1 MNLQSFNQDDER
13 IVAQPG
19 TGEQAPPDEPD
30 PETSILSESSS
41 QGEQAP
47 DGTEDTENASATP
60 RQTKPSK
67 PRKRTRRTQPL
78 DNGDQTARQ
87 HRRSGGRRL
96 RSGSS
101 STEGIITLSRRQNAE
116 GAEKKASVATEAT
129 LSELEAQ
136 GFTEDEA
143 YNLIH
148 VSDRIANSRETQEAK
163 AIIRRLR
170 FNRWLFE
177 QGKLSEF
184 SA

>member
-1 MNLQSFNQDDER
+1 MNVQGFNQDDEP
-13 IVAQPG
+13 IVAQPDA
-19 TGEQAPPDEPD
+19 GEQAPLDEPS
-30 PETSILSESSS
+30 PETVLSEPGS
-41 QGEQAP
+41 QGEQAR
-47 DGTEDTENASATP
+47 DDRTGSENAGATSRQP
-60 RQTKPSK
+60 RSSK
-67 PRKRTRRTQPL
+67 PRKRVRRTSSL
-78 DNGDQTARQ
+78 DNGDQTTRRHKRSSAR
-87 HRRSGGRRL
+87 GL
-96 RSGSS
+96 RSTS
-101 STEGIITLSRRQNAE
+101 STPEGIITLPRRQIAE
-116 GAEKKASVATEAT
+116 GSEKKTSATTKAT

-148 VSDRIANSRETQEAK
+148 VSDRIANSCETREAE

>member
-1 MNLQSFNQDDER
+1 MTPQSFNQDDEP

-19 TGEQAPPDEPD
+19 TGEQAPDVPG
-30 PETSILSESSS
+30 PETVLSESGN
-41 QGEQAP
+41 QGEQAH
-47 DGTEDTENASATP
+47 DDTKSMENARATSRP
-60 RQTKPSK
+60 SKPSK
-67 PRKRTRRTQPL
+67 PRKRAERTQRL
-78 DNGDQTARQ
+78 DNGDQTTRR
-87 HRRSGGRRL
+87 HKRSGGRGL

-101 STEGIITLSRRQNAE
+101 TPEGIITLSRRQNSE
-116 GAEKKASVATEAT
+116 GADKKTSAATEAT

-148 VSDRIANSRETQEAK
+148 VSDRIANSRETREAE

>member
-1 MNLQSFNQDDER
+1 MTLQSFNENDEP

-19 TGEQAPPDEPD
+19 TGEQAPPAEPG
-30 PETSILSESSS
+30 PETVLSESGNQS
-41 QGEQAP
+41 EKAH
-47 DGTEDTENASATP
+47 DDTKGAENAGATS
-60 RQTKPSK
+60 RQPKQSK
-67 PRKRTRRTQPL
+67 PRKRTGRTQPL
-78 DNGDQTARQ
+78 GNGDQVARQ
-87 HRRSGGRRL
+87 QRRSGGRGP

-101 STEGIITLSRRQNAE
+101 TPEGIITLSRRQNAE
-116 GAEKKASVATEAT
+116 GAEKKTSAATKAT

-148 VSDRIANSRETQEAK
+148 VSDRIANSRETREAE

>member
-1 MNLQSFNQDDER
+1 MNLQGFNRDDEP

-19 TGEQAPPDEPD
+19 AGEQVPPDERSS
-30 PETSILSESSS
+30 ETVLSESGS
-41 QGEQAP
+41 QGEQAH
-47 DGTEDTENASATP
+47 DDRTTTENAGDTS
-60 RQTKPSK
+60 RQSRSSK
-67 PRKRTRRTQPL
+67 PRKRVRRAPPL

-87 HRRSGGRRL
+87 SKRSGTRGL
-96 RSGSS
+96 QSRS
-101 STEGIITLSRRQNAE
+101 TTPEGIITLSRRKNAE
-116 GAEKKASVATEAT
+116 GSEKKTPAATEAT

-136 GFTEDEA
+136 GFTKDEA

-148 VSDRIANSRETQEAK
+148 VSDRIANSRETRETE

>member
-1 MNLQSFNQDDER
+1 MNLQGFNQDDEP

-19 TGEQAPPDEPD
+19 AGEQACPDEPSS
-30 PETSILSESSS
+30 ETVLSEPGS
-41 QGEQAP
+41 QGEQAR
-47 DGTEDTENASATP
+47 DDRTSTEMASAP
-60 RQTKPSK
+60 SRQSRSSK
-67 PRKRTRRTQPL
+67 PRKRVRRTPPL

-87 HRRSGGRRL
+87 HKRSSARGL
-96 RSGSS
+96 RKTSA
-101 STEGIITLSRRQNAE
+101 TPEGIITLSRRQNAE
-116 GAEKKASVATEAT
+116 GSEKKTSAATEAT

-143 YNLIH
+143 YKLIH
-148 VSDRIANSRETQEAK
+148 VSDRIANSRETREAE

>member
-1 MNLQSFNQDDER
+1 MTPQSFNQDDEP

-19 TGEQAPPDEPD
+19 TGEQAPLDEPG
-30 PETSILSESSS
+30 PETVLSEPGS
-41 QGEQAP
+41 QGEQAH
-47 DGTEDTENASATP
+47 DDTKSTENAGAAS
-60 RQTKPSK
+60 RQSKPSK
-67 PRKRTRRTQPL
+67 PRKRAVRTQAL

-87 HRRSGGRRL
+87 HKRSGGRGP

-101 STEGIITLSRRQNAE
+101 TPEGIITLSRRQNSE
-116 GAEKKASVATEAT
+116 GAEKKTFAATEAA

-148 VSDRIANSRETQEAK
+148 VSDRIANSRETREAE